1 MTDRAFA
8 VFILTHGRPHDVVT
22 FTTLRDS
29 GYTGRIYLLVDNED
43 ATVPTYVEKFGAE
56 NVIIFDKAEIA
67 KTTDAADTTG
77 DRRSTVFARNAS
89 FQIARDIGLD
99 YFLQLDDDYKDFQ
112 YRYKR
117 SGILYCLSVK
127 NMNDVVTAMLDL
139 LDDTNA
145 ATVAFSQGGD
155 HLGGASTFEKL
166 KTKRKAMNSFF
177 LRTHNPI
184 KFSGRL
190 NDDVNAYVTLGAR
203 GQLFFTL
210 LRLQLVQGRTQE
222 TPGGL
227 TDVYRAGGTYVKSFY
242 TIIMAPSCVSLVM
255 MGQSHRRLHHR
266 VQWNNAVPKIISE
279 SNCKTATRQA
289 RTQ

>member
-22 FTTLRDS
+22 FTTLRDN

-89 FQIARDIGLD
+89 FQIARDLGLN
-99 YFLQLDDDYKDFQ
+99 YFLQLDDDYKDFL
-112 YRYKR
+112 YRFTNNNKYTHCYIKQMNHVFD
-117 SGILYCLSVK
+117 SLILFLEQTNV
-127 NMNDVVTAMLDL
+127 DVVS
-139 LDDTNA
+139 
-145 ATVAFSQGGD
+145 FSQGGD
-155 HLGGASTFEKL
+155 HMGGSSTFYNL
-166 KTKRKAMNSFF
+166 KTKRKAMNAMFM
-177 LRTHNPI
+177 RTENSI

-190 NDDVNAYVTLGAR
+190 NDDVNTYLTLGCR
-203 GQLFFTL
+203 GILFLTL
-210 LRLQLVQGRTQE
+210 LRLQLNQTATQE

-227 TDVYRAGGTYVKSFY
+227 TEVYRDGGTYVKSFY
-242 TIIMAPSCVSLVM
+242 SVMMAPSCVSIVLM
-255 MGQSHRRLHHR
+255 CRRHRRLHHR
-266 VQWNNAVPKIISE
+266 IQWNNAVPKIINE
-279 SNCKTATRQA
+279 LYCKTATR
-289 RTQ
+289 